1 MRHARRKETYVSGEL
16 VVAIFALVVSLVSF
30 EWNRRAARSALHSAE
45 AAAESARHSAEAT
58 AESARLTAE
67 AADRH
72 ARMPV
77 LSPYFD
83 HGVLFIR
90 NVGNGPAINIMLA
103 DGKAALTE
111 TDLRDVPL
119 ALLGEADN
127 WHNHQHLRPIPPG
140 AERRYRW
147 TYKNALGL
155 AYTDALSAPYTL
167 VTSPHGTRIID
178 GAVMP
183 PKPFPS
189 MPYLDEE

>member
-1 MRHARRKETYVSGEL
+1 MLPARREGTYVSGEL
-16 VVAIFALVVSLVSF
+16 AVAIFALVVSVMSF
-30 EWNRRAARSALHSAE
+30 EWNRRAARSAL
-45 AAAESARHSAEAT
+45 HSAEAT

-83 HGVLFIR
+83 ERHRGVLFIR

-103 DGKAALTE
+103 DGKPILTE
-111 TDLRDVPL
+111 TDLREVPP

-127 WHNHQHLRPIPPG
+127 WYNHRHLRPIPPG
-140 AERRYRW
+140 TERRYRW

-155 AYTDALSAPYTL
+155 AYTDALGAPYTL

-178 GAVMP
+178 ATVMP
-183 PKPFPS
+183 TKPFPG
-189 MPYLDEE
+189 MPYLFELGEE